1 MVEQVR
7 YQYENTYDTV
17 EEAKAVAGYFHEIL
31 RGNPDYVN
39 NRVLLY
45 WDQRNVFLCEFTD
58 SSTHIHVSDDETF
71 VDASGNEIPVLELF
85 VK

>member
-7 YQYENTYDTV
+7 YQYENTYDTE
-17 EEAKAVAGYFHEIL
+17 EEAKAVAGYFHEVL

-39 NRVLLY
+39 NRVLLH
-45 WDQRNVFLCEFTD
+45 WNQRYVLLCEFTD
-58 SSTHIHVSDDETF
+58 SNTHIHVSEDESFADD
-71 VDASGNEIPVLELF
+71 SGNEIPVLELF